1 MPKSSKGFL
10 KVTSFL
16 CDDSCSSKDFHGAAV
31 SPFEPLGV
39 PFESLGVFLSLL
51 EPQRVPGST

>member
-10 KVTSFL
+10 RVTSFL
-16 CDDSCSSKDFHGAAV
+16 CDDSCSSKDFHEAAV
-31 SPFEPLGV
+31 SPCEPLGV

-51 EPQRVPGST
+51 ESLKVPGST